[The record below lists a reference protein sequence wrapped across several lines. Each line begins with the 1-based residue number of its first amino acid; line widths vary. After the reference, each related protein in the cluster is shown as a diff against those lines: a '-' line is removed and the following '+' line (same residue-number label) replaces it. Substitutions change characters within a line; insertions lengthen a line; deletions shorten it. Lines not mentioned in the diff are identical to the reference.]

1 MHIKKCNFK
10 SSFFKLIQGMQH
22 CMMLKSRGYD
32 MTLSL
37 LPSDFS
43 RRNQRLIIC
52 FTSAGSKKE
61 LLAAAA
67 QAPRDIAA
75 GPFQPLGSPLPQ
87 KIQAGGIAVF
97 LL

>member
-1 MHIKKCNFK
+1 
-10 SSFFKLIQGMQH
+10 
-22 CMMLKSRGYD
+22 

-87 KIQAGGIAVF
+87 KYKPEGLPYSSCKYGSIACSAA
-97 LL
+97 LLNFVVAA